1 MAAIERNVLWP
12 LLADS
17 ASSLAPTERLLS
29 RRNGRRMRRAQDR
42 EGSPAAVQGMETTLA
57 VSIAYVH
64 E

>member
-1 MAAIERNVLWP
+1 MAER
-12 LLADS
+12 AHCG
-17 ASSLAPTERLLS
+17 AETERPVS
-29 RRNGRRMRRAQDR
+29 RRNGRRIRRAQDR